1 MASKKKLVVAD
12 PEKMEWGSL
21 ETLPKGTWVKILM
34 RDEETGA
41 MALIAKT
48 EKGMKVGKHK
58 HPSDCHALVLEGK
71 LVDGEA
77 GEIKKGMYCFFPANV
92 EHGPEEVEAG
102 TVLFLYA
109 NGPLQ

>member
-1 MASKKKLVVAD
+1 MKPTSCECFISQITSINVR
-12 PEKMEWGSL
+12 L
-21 ETLPKGTWVKILM
+21 E
-34 RDEETGA
+34 
-41 MALIAKT
+41 IARAA
-48 EKGMKVGKHK
+48 KHK

-71 LVDGEA
+71 LVDEKV

-92 EHGPEEVEAG
+92 EHGPEELEAG

>member
-1 MASKKKLVVAD
+1 MTNKKLVGVD

-21 ETLPKGTWVKILM
+21 ETLPKGAWVKILM

-41 MALIAKT
+41 MALIVKT
-48 EKGMKVGKHK
+48 EKNMEVGKHK
-58 HPSDCHALVLEGK
+58 HPSDCHVLVLEGK
-71 LVDGEA
+71 LVDEKV

-92 EHGPEEVEAG
+92 EHGSEELKAG
-102 TVLFLYA
+102 TVLFSYA